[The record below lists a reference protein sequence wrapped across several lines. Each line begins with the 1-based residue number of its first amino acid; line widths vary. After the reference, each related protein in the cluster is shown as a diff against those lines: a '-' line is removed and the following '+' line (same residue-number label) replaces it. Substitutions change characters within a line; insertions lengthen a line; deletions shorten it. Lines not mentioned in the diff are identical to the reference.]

1 MKKSYLILLNVIFL
15 VSFAILLYFG
25 LVFPPVERIMGV
37 VQKIFYVHIGL
48 VAMAMFSFF
57 FAFVLSVIYLLTDKP
72 KIDILA
78 SNAVYIGT
86 LMFALVIITGMIWAK
101 PAWGTYWVWDPRL
114 TISLMTFLLYVA
126 YIMLRMFI
134 EDHAKRAT
142 FSSVLAIM
150 TFVLTP
156 INFFATRWWN
166 SMHPVILGK
175 EGGSGLAPD
184 MVIAMQVAIVMMAI
198 MYAVMS
204 WEAYALQVANYKKRM
219 KKLDI

>member
-1 MKKSYLILLNVIFL
+1 MKKSYIIPLNIIFL
-15 VSFAILLYFG
+15 VAFGVLLYFG
-25 LVFPPVERIMGV
+25 LVFPPVERVMGI

-57 FAFVLSVIYLLTDKP
+57 YAFILSVIYLLTEKP
-72 KIDILA
+72 KVDIMA

-86 LMFALVIITGMIWAK
+86 LMFGLVIITGMIWAK
-101 PAWGTYWVWDPRL
+101 PAWGTFWVWDPRL
-114 TISLMTFLLYVA
+114 TISLMTFLLYIA

-142 FSSVLAIM
+142 FSAVLAIM

-166 SMHPVILGK
+166 SMHPVVLGK
-175 EGGSGLAPD
+175 KGSDGLDPT
-184 MVIAMQVAIVMMAI
+184 MMISMQVAIAMMAI
-198 MYAVMS
+198 MYVIIS
-204 WEAYALQVANYKKRM
+204 WEAYAVQTESYKKRM